1 MRSPSLAFGNKHA
14 VGFVLLKTNVF
25 YCPVG
30 ESTAFRN
37 LIRKTIPEAQRT
49 GALIKSN
56 RQWTGIP
63 TIRPVAGVGR
73 WSSRSFFS

>member
-1 MRSPSLAFGNKHA
+1 MRSPSLAFGNKRA
-14 VGFVLLKTNVF
+14 VGLVLHKTIVF
-25 YCPVG
+25 RCPVG

-37 LIRKTIPEAQRT
+37 PIRKAIPEAQRT

-63 TIRPVAGVGR
+63 TIRPVAGV
-73 WSSRSFFS
+73 SR